1 MIVYKV
7 VNLGAV
13 YRVVLEGVG
22 NYYTHQIVP
31 VAEGAVA
38 ARMFI
43 DTDSLR
49 VVRIIDCDGVG
60 GTRPRDPGTDWEQPP
75 TSVIIDFEEQP

>member
-38 ARMFI
+38 AVMHV
-43 DTDSLR
+43 DTDILH
-49 VVRIIDCDGVG
+49 VVDIIDCDGDG
-60 GTRPRDPGTDWEQPP
+60 GTRPRDPGTDWQQPP
-75 TSVIIDFEEQP
+75 TSVILDFEERP